1 MKLGIIGLP
10 GSGKTT
16 LFEALT
22 RSEAKPTGKI
32 KSAVAM
38 VRVPDPRVA
47 WLSGLYQPRK
57 TTYAQVEYLLPE
69 PEVEGREEERVEA
82 LWNLVRAC
90 DSLVH
95 VVRNFN
101 GNGHGGP
108 APVEDFKKLEREM
121 IFSDFLVVEKR
132 LERMQAELKRGKK
145 ISEAEQAVLQACG
158 EVLQKDV
165 PLREAPEL
173 ASSPLLRGYCLLS
186 AKPELVLLNNE
197 DEDGAVPSLGQSNGN
212 GHCLA
217 VKGKIEHELS
227 RMSPEE
233 AGEFMAE
240 FGISESARDRVIERS
255 YQLVGLISFF
265 TVGEDEVKAWT
276 IRRGTAAVD
285 AADVIHSD
293 IKKGFIRAEVLA
305 YEDLVA
311 AGNFAE
317 ARKRGTVRLEGKTY
331 EVQDGDIINFR
342 FNV

>member
-22 RSEAKPTGKI
+22 RSEAKPNGKG
-32 KSAVAM
+32 KPVVAM

-47 WLSGLYQPRK
+47 WLSGRYEPRK

-69 PEVEGREEERVEA
+69 LEVEGREEERVEA
-82 LWNLVRAC
+82 LWNLVRSC
-90 DSLVH
+90 DSLLH

-108 APVEDFKKLEREM
+108 APAEDFQKLEREM

-132 LERMQAELKRGKK
+132 LERVAGDRKRGKK
-145 ISEAEQAVLQACG
+145 ISEAEQGVLQACG
-158 EVLQKDV
+158 EILAKDV

-173 ASSPLLRGYCLLS
+173 AASPLLKGYGLLS
-186 AKPELVLLNNE
+186 AKPELVLLNNP
-197 DEDGAVPSLGQSNGN
+197 DGDGAALSLGRRNG
-212 GHCLA
+212 GEHCLA
-217 VKGKIEHELS
+217 VKGQIERELS
-227 RMSPEE
+227 RMAPEE
-233 AGEFMAE
+233 AREFMAE
-240 FGISESARDRVIERS
+240 FGISESALDRVIRRS
-255 YQLVGLISFF
+255 YELVGLISFF
-265 TVGEDEVKAWT
+265 TVGEDEVRAWT

-293 IKKGFIRAEVLA
+293 IKQGFIRAEVLA
-305 YEDLVA
+305 YPDLVA
-311 AGNFAE
+311 AGTFAE